1 MLNEPAP
8 VRPEARFSS
17 SLRSPLPGVAL
28 PAWQRFVAALELEQ
42 QPGGALRPR
51 RMDAVSA
58 RAGFGSYDLR
68 PRRLQELGYVTAL
81 KREGGAAR
89 HRRRHLYTCTF
100 LPPWTAKRFLADP
113 AAQLEALSRSMA
125 GYLQDLEAGRLVR
138 PAGCSL
144 AGALAILHCG
154 GRGALAKYP
163 ALFPH
168 TRAVYERAQGAF

>member
-1 MLNEPAP
+1 MPP
-8 VRPEARFSS
+8 RFDST
-17 SLRSPLPGVAL
+17 LRSPLPGISV
-28 PAWQRFVAALELEQ
+28 PAWQRFVAALELEER
-42 QPGGALRPR
+42 PGQVPQPR
-51 RMDAVSA
+51 RIDAISA
-58 RAGFGSYDLR
+58 RGGFGSYDLS

-81 KREGGAAR
+81 VRHGGAAR
-89 HRRRHLYTCTF
+89 HRKRHLYTCTF
-100 LPPWTAKRFLADP
+100 VAPWTARRFLAD
-113 AAQLEALSRSMA
+113 AGAQLEALSRSMA

>member
-28 PAWQRFVAALELEQ
+28 PAWQRFVVALELEDL
-42 QPGGALRPR
+42 PGGGARAR

-58 RAGFGSYDLR
+58 RGGYGSYDLS
-68 PRRLQELGYVTAL
+68 PRRLHELGYVTDL
-81 KREGGAAR
+81 VRKGGAAR

-100 LPPWTAKRFLADP
+100 LPPWTAQRFLAD
-113 AAQLEALSRSMA
+113 AGAQLEALSRSMS
-125 GYLQDLEAGRLVR
+125 GYLQDLQAGRLVR

-144 AGALAILHCG
+144 AGALAILHVG
-154 GRGALAKYP
+154 GRGALATFP
-163 ALFPH
+163 ELFPL